1 MATLIAD
8 LIVHDEFKDYVNEA
22 TINGNAMIQSG
33 AMIADSDLN
42 GNKGYTLPMPFFQE
56 PTTDEEVLTDATTA
70 TVDKITAAEQ
80 VAVMLHRVKAFEV
93 KDMAKIVS
101 GSDPM
106 GAIAQYMASYY
117 AGQDSKI
124 LLNTF
129 DGLFDATGALAG
141 THVNDVSVAIG
152 TAIIISPSNVIETQ
166 ALIGESML
174 DLSLLIVHPVV
185 FGQMRIQGLV
195 TYETGGAGTAFENM
209 QIPYYGNARVQVDS
223 RVGVDTTTPSY
234 FKYDCYLLAQGAI
247 ATSSDQMMNAEMDR
261 NILTKSSVISTDRHL
276 ATHVLGTA
284 WAGANING
292 GASNAELATVGSWS
306 KVWNNNNIKVAKLVV
321 NG

>member
-22 TINGNAMIQSG
+22 TINSNAMIQSG
-33 AMIADSDLN
+33 ALIADSDLN
-42 GNKGYTLPMPFFQE
+42 GNQGYTLPMPFFQE

-70 TVDKITAAEQ
+70 TVDKITADEQ
-80 VAVMLHRVKAFEV
+80 VAVMLHRIKAFEV
-93 KDMAKIVS
+93 RDMAKIVS

-106 GAIAQYMASYY
+106 GSLAQYMASYY

-124 LLNTF
+124 LINTF
-129 DGLFDATGALAG
+129 DGLFATSGSLNT
-141 THVNDVSVAIG
+141 THVNDVAVATG
-152 TAIIISPSNVIETQ
+152 TAITISPTNVIETQ

-174 DLSLLIVHPVV
+174 DLSLLIVHSVV
-185 FGQMRIQGLV
+185 FAQMRIQGLV
-195 TYETGGAGTAFENM
+195 TYETGGAGTVFENM
-209 QIPYYGNARVQVDS
+209 QIPYYGNARVLVDN

-234 FKYDCYLLAQGAI
+234 FKYDCYLLGQGSV
-247 ATSSDQMMNAEMDR
+247 ATSSDQMMNPEMDR
-261 NILTKSSVISTDRHL
+261 DILGKSGVISTDRHL

-292 GASNAELATVGSWS
+292 GASNAQLATVGNWT
-306 KVWNNNNIKVAKLVV
+306 KVWNDENVKVAKLVV